1 MLCYILTYALI
12 NYDNVLYL
20 KSEATKRWSE
30 AVNQNKQYNRD
41 KKKYMKHSGLQI
53 TTQRKKRI
61 SNMNLTDPGVTL
73 DAPAQ

>member
-30 AVNQNKQYNRD
+30 AVNQRRTRNAMDIRKIPKQNE
-41 KKKYMKHSGLQI
+41 KYGPLNTAQG
-53 TTQRKKRI
+53 TT
-61 SNMNLTDPGVTL
+61 D
-73 DAPAQ
+73 